1 MDKSTLE
8 GGWRLGKRLFQQ
20 VFVSPDRTQALGLS
34 QLQVVSELD
43 EADKKETT
51 YHTVHSSYFTK
62 DKPVCPVCG
71 KRNTT
76 ETKIIPRSFKDLLPS
91 DDGKVQVIDLVFHQR
106 YFRCKDCENLIF
118 HENIDFAEEGCKFSN
133 RLSDLI
139 AEGTLTRTYE
149 RVCKEY
155 GVPASKASVGIIMR
169 RRMRLRVDMQ
179 PPIKP
184 PDAVTIFLA
193 EFFSDTYPMVLG
205 IYGRDVRLLDI
216 LPSSSVMEYRLFF
229 QQFDCKGVKQVCIDP
244 DEQLHSAV
252 VEIFPQ
258 AEIMVSEEYIRR
270 CAREAL
276 QDVIKKEGN
285 HCNIHRRYAKLTAL
299 ESHLTPGEHRRVTD
313 GMKKL
318 PRIRAAYNAYQDLLR
333 RMETGWTIPL
343 LREWLDSLPEYV
355 ADETEGDG
363 NVIQPLTEF
372 AMLEDVLNLYEHQI
386 QTYLDSANKPPSSM
400 EAAVTGILDA
410 IEYMPYGIYDVLR
423 ARMLS
428 NVDQELIEMDGKTY
442 RTGVRIDKL
451 TEKMNSIA
459 QKIRD
464 KKEREEYGYDTED

>member
-1 MDKSTLE
+1 M
-8 GGWRLGKRLFQQ
+8 GKRLFQK
-20 VFVSPDRTQALGLS
+20 VYVSSDRTQALGLP
-34 QLQVVSELD
+34 QLQVVSDLD

-62 DKPVCPVCG
+62 EKPKCPVCG
-71 KRNTT
+71 KQNTA
-76 ETKIIPRSFKDLLPS
+76 ETKIIPRKFKDLLPS
-91 DDGKVQVIDLVFHQR
+91 EDGKVQVIDLVFHQR
-106 YFRCKDCENLIF
+106 YYRCKDCESIVF
-118 HENIDFAEEGCKFSN
+118 HEDIDFAEEGCKFSN

-179 PPIKP
+179 PPIKT
-184 PDAVTIFLA
+184 PDAVAIFLA
-193 EFFSDTYPMVLG
+193 EFFSGFYPMVLG
-205 IYGRDVRLLDI
+205 IYGRDVRLLDV
-216 LPSSSVMEYRLFF
+216 LPSSSVTEYRMFF
-229 QQFDCKGVKQVCIDP
+229 RQFDCKGVKQVYIDS

-270 CAREAL
+270 CARMAL
-276 QDVIKKEGN
+276 KDVIKKEGN
-285 HCNIHRRYAKLTAL
+285 HCNISRRYAKLTAM

-333 RMETGWTIPL
+333 RMESGWTIPL
-343 LREWLDSLPEYV
+343 LQEWLESLPDYI
-355 ADETEGDG
+355 ADEAEENEGE
-363 NVIQPLTEF
+363 IQPLTEF
-372 AMLEDVLNLYEHQI
+372 SLLEDVLNLYEDRI
-386 QTYLDSANKPPSSM
+386 QTYLDSTNKPPSGM

-410 IEYMPYGIYDVLR
+410 IEFMPYGIYDVLR

-428 NVDQELIEMDGKTY
+428 NVDQELVELDGKTY

-451 TEKMNSIA
+451 TEKMNDIA

-464 KKEREEYGYDTED
+464 KKEREEYGYDAEN